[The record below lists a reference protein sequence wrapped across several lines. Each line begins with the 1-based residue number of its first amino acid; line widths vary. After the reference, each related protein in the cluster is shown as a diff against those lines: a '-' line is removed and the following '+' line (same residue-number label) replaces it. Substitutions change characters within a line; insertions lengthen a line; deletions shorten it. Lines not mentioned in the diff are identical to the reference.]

1 MKMPVIKYI
10 LNEPEVFKKKILLPI
25 LHADKKQIMFSMPK
39 TIVINPGESKIV
51 DLKIKIIFPPSINSV
66 SNIIGRFGIHRYTR
80 KSFDIE
86 IRQADSFLL
95 RDSNMQVNI
104 KNNSQKT
111 CNPTRKN
118 ISYLTLLSK
127 KI

>member
-1 MKMPVIKYI
+1 MQI
-10 LNEPEVFKKKILLPI
+10 
-25 LHADKKQIMFSMPK
+25 KKQIMFSMPK
-39 TIVINPGESKIV
+39 TVVINPGESKIV

-80 KSFDIE
+80 KSFDIV

-104 KNNSQKT
+104 KNNSQKPVT
-111 CNPTRKN
+111 LREKKHFLSHFTLKIQENIQSYRK
-118 ISYLTLLSK
+118 LTI
-127 KI
+127 KILVTIC

>member
-1 MKMPVIKYI
+1 MQI
-10 LNEPEVFKKKILLPI
+10 
-25 LHADKKQIMFSMPK
+25 KKQIMFSMPK
-39 TIVINPGESKIV
+39 TIVINPGESKTV

-95 RDSNMQVNI
+95 RDSNIKVNI
-104 KNNSQKT
+104 KNNSQKYVT
-111 CNPTRKN
+111 LREKHFLSHFTFLKIQEN
-118 ISYLTLLSK
+118 IQSYQKLTI
-127 KI
+127 KILVTIC

>member
-1 MKMPVIKYI
+1 MSQRF
-10 LNEPEVFKKKILLPI
+10 LKKKILLPI

-51 DLKIKIIFPPSINSV
+51 DLKKKKIIIFPPSINSV
-66 SNIIGRFGIHRYTR
+66 SNIIGIFAIHRYTR